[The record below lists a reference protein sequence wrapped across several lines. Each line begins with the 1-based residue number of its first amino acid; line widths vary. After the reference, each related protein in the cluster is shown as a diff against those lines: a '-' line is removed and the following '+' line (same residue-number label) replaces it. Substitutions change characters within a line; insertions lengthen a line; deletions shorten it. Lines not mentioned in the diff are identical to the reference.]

1 MSERPEPSLRNGS
14 QKSQGLHLNDGISLI
29 RADQNLFPG
38 SGSGVCW
45 TSEMS
50 KVQRR
55 FLMVGISG
63 VAGISAGAVY
73 RVLSLM
79 MAEVKN

>member
-1 MSERPEPSLRNGS
+1 ML
-14 QKSQGLHLNDGISLI
+14 
-29 RADQNLFPG
+29 DQRDVEGTATFSHG
-38 SGSGVCW
+38 WV
-45 TSEMS
+45 
-50 KVQRR
+50 
-55 FLMVGISG
+55 SG